1 MKREPHANL
10 GCLLQTLCPCTP
22 YPSSTVLPLPGGEA
36 RPSQRLGDV
45 GPTLPIIDKRKLQ
58 PGDVSPANL
67 HVGSKTQW
75 LEDCRNFRP
84 WETFSWSAWVHCS
97 IKLLK
102 YFHRAGKKLLPR
114 VPPGGLGCPGSFL
127 GMFQVSPPASNHRC
141 MPGLA
146 SSPRTLLHAVASIHA
161 KWLVPVP

>member
-114 VPPGGLGCPGSFL
+114 VPPGGLAT
-127 GMFQVSPPASNHRC
+127 PASLALFLECSRSLHQPATTGVC
-141 MPGLA
+141 LVWPAVPGPC
-146 SSPRTLLHAVASIHA
+146 STLWPAFMQNG
-161 KWLVPVP
+161 